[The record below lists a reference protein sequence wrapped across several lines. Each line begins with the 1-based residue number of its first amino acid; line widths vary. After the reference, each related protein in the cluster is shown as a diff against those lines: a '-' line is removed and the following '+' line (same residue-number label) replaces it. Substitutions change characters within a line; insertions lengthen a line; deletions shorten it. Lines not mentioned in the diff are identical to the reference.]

1 MTNVS
6 VNLYAYNYRQ
16 AKTYLIAMFFIL
28 GNVVLPQIFHLVP
41 KGGITWLPIYFFTL
55 VGAYKYGWRVGLLT
69 AIASPIVNSALFGMP
84 MPSAL
89 PAILIKSVLLAIGAG
104 WAASRYQKVSMTL
117 LILIVAFYQIV
128 GGIAECI
135 ITGSLMSALQDVRIG
150 MPGIAL
156 QIIGGYAFIRY
167 ALNK

>member
-16 AKTYLIAMFFIL
+16 AKTYLIALFFIL
-28 GNVVLPQIFHLVP
+28 GNIVLPQIFHLVP

-135 ITGSLMSALQDVRIG
+135 ITSSLMSALQDVRIG

>member
-28 GNVVLPQIFHLVP
+28 GNIVLPQIFHLVP

-69 AIASPIVNSALFGMP
+69 AIASPIVNSALFDMP

-128 GGIAECI
+128 GRIAECI

-156 QIIGGYAFIRY
+156 QIVGGYAFIRY

>member
-6 VNLYAYNYRQ
+6 VILYAYNYRQ

>member
-104 WAASRYQKVSMTL
+104 WAASRYKKVSMTL

>member
-6 VNLYAYNYRQ
+6 VILYAYNYRQ

-28 GNVVLPQIFHLVP
+28 GNIVFPQIFHLVP
-41 KGGITWLPIYFFTL
+41 KGGIMWLPIYFFTL

>member
-6 VNLYAYNYRQ
+6 VILYAYNYRQ

-104 WAASRYQKVSMTL
+104 WATSRYQKVSMTL

>member
-28 GNVVLPQIFHLVP
+28 GNVVLPQIFHLVL

-104 WAASRYQKVSMTL
+104 WAASRYKKVSMTL